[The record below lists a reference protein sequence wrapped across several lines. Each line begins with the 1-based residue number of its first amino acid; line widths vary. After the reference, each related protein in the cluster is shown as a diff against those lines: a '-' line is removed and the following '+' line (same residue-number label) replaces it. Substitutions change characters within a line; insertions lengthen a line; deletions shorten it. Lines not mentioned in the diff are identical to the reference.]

1 MPEATAAQ
9 CTFQK
14 FLGAANLPCTRQ
26 KHQRVAFIFFQ
37 GILHGIGN
45 HRRQRAF
52 RIAARITQVHRETP
66 AFAYDHRGIP
76 EQLRHCGAVQ
86 RRGHHKDFQIRPQV
100 APAVERQRQRQV
112 GVQVALMKFIENHQP
127 HAFKRGVRLQPTRE
141 NPLGQHFNA
150 RCLRHLGIEADA
162 IAHGFANGFVAQH
175 AHARGGG
182 ARREPSRL
190 QHQDRAPG
198 EPRLIEQRQRHQCG
212 LARARRRLQHHRP
225 NAPPAPCAAAGGLLR
240 WAKT

>member
-1 MPEATAAQ
+1 MRHPRVTRIHDDAHTLDRQAGFGNRRGQHHAPLFAWLDCTILGFPRQIAVERMHLDCRAAQGCASVAKGRMPEATAAQ

-52 RIAARITQVHRETP
+52 RVAARITQVHRETP

-112 GVQVALMKFIENHQP
+112 GVQVALMKFVEDHQP
-127 HAFKRGVRLQPTRE
+127 HAVERGIGLQPARE
-141 NPLGQHFNA
+141 NTLGQHLDA
-150 RCLRHLGIEADA
+150 RCFR
-162 IAHGFANGFVAQH
+162 
-175 AHARGGG
+175 
-182 ARREPSRL
+182 
-190 QHQDRAPG
+190 
-198 EPRLIEQRQRHQCG
+198 
-212 LARARRRLQHHRP
+212 
-225 NAPPAPCAAAGGLLR
+225 
-240 WAKT
+240 